1 MNYMDSLRKLLCD
14 WLKKFVCDF
23 KASHHLC
30 VSVCAWF
37 VCCVL
42 SECSAECEVQYSLS
56 AFLS

>member
-1 MNYMDSLRKLLCD
+1 MDSLRKLLCD

-23 KASHHLC
+23 KASNHLC